1 MVRKRVG
8 LFLIRVA
15 FLFQTVLA
23 GSIQPELPSSSDFD
37 TVRAA
42 LKITFPDP
50 DLRLSG
56 PAAPAPGC
64 GPETV
69 MNETLQGNPLK
80 ICETS
85 GLAPLRGE
93 PSGNAPRLSFPMEL
107 VAGMLVTLG
116 LVALAATMWQALTL
130 TEKQ

>member
-1 MVRKRVG
+1 MEASPVMVRKRVG

-56 PAAPAPGC
+56 PAAPVPGC
-64 GPETV
+64 GPETA

-85 GLAPLRGE
+85 GLAPLRGSLRAMRQGC
-93 PSGNAPRLSFPMEL
+93 PFRWSWWPGCL
-107 VAGMLVTLG
+107 
-116 LVALAATMWQALTL
+116 
-130 TEKQ
+130 